1 MVHIRTVE
9 DSVVT
14 RMYHRLTGNGKAHK
28 EALVACARKLTTV
41 VWSVVRSGLPFTD
54 DAGLLARADGAIE
67 GVEEE
72 MAEES

>member
-14 RMYHRLTGNGKAHK
+14 KMYHRLKKNGKAHK

-41 VWSVVRSGLPFTD
+41 VWSVVKNNLPFTND
-54 DAGLLARADGAIE
+54 TGLLARVEGEIE
-67 GVEEE
+67 KVEEE
-72 MAEES
+72 MDE